1 MLEEHNPLSILEN
14 NYSLLIAKLDQFT
27 RKYYINEIL
36 RGAIYFTAL
45 FLSTLLLASVLEY
58 FGNFGTTI
66 RLFGFYSFLLLNVA
80 GLLFWVLL
88 PVSRL
93 LRIGKVI
100 SHKQAAHMIGEHFSD
115 VKDKLLNTL
124 ELQESSLGS
133 KDLIMASIEQKM
145 AELKPIPFS
154 LAINFAGNKKYL
166 KYALIP
172 LLVVL
177 LLLIQVPDVILQSSA
192 RIISYNEEFLPVA
205 PFSFL
210 LENENLQ
217 ILNHDDFEIKL
228 KMEGRELPA
237 TVRVNIDGNDYRMVR
252 NSPNEFSYLIRNVD
266 KSKSFNFQAAGFS
279 SESYD
284 LEVLP
289 RPFLK
294 SFQVALEYPKYI
306 GKEDEVLENIGDFT
320 LPEGTLVKWKFAAE
334 NAEDLLFN
342 WNGVKEKGERIDRNS
357 FRYSK
362 QVMSAGQ
369 YYVQSINEHVPV
381 NDSIGYGVQVIKD
394 AHPTIKVTMEADT
407 TSLKSYFFSGEI
419 SDDYGLSAL
428 NFSYRYTQSEDKN
441 KMQGDYKKIAIGVS
455 AKSIQSFFHHW
466 DLREIGYEAGDEL
479 EFFFEVWDNDGVNGR
494 KSSKSR
500 KLSIKAPNKNE
511 IEDMVAE
518 TSTDI
523 KDDLKE
529 TLKEAAEVQKQ
540 LEDVQ
545 NRLMNKQRM
554 SWEDKQA
561 VSKLVE
567 KQESLSERIESINK
581 KYDEMLKQQDE
592 FSKIDENIREKH
604 QELQK
609 LFDQLMD
616 EETKKM
622 FEELQ
627 KLMEENS
634 DNIDENLD
642 DIELNNEEL
651 EKELDAALEHFKQLE
666 LEQKMEETIDKLEEL
681 AEEQKELAEE
691 TKNGDKSQEELDQKQ
706 EELNKEFE
714 ELQKDLDQ
722 IEEMN
727 EDLEQPNDM
736 EDTQDQEEEISENMK
751 ESSED
756 IKKGKNKKAAEKQQD
771 AAEKM
776 EEMKEQMQAQMKS
789 MEMESMELDY
799 DALRQIMENLIHLS
813 FEQERLIEDLNKIQS
828 YNPKYINMAREQRKL
843 VDDAKM
849 IEDSLTELSKRVM
862 MISGFINKEVGQM
875 NYHLEQTMEHMGERQ
890 IQDARTHQQY
900 VMTHVNN
907 LAVML
912 SEVMDQM
919 QQQMSQQMSGKQN
932 CQNPNKKGGKKPGEG
947 NKKKLGN
954 MRQMQEQLGKQLGE
968 MKKKMEGGQRPLS
981 KDLAK
986 AAAQQE
992 ALRRELQKFQEMK
1005 EGQGGEPANELKE
1018 IQEMMDEME
1027 RDIVNQQI
1035 TTETLMRQQEIINKL
1050 LESEKAE
1057 REEEWDNQRESTTAD
1072 QILSPSEKA
1081 FEEYKRE
1088 RLKEIEL
1095 LNSVPPQLNNYYK
1108 QKVQEYF
1115 EEIN

>member
-1 MLEEHNPLSILEN
+1 MEN
-14 NYSLLIAKLDQFT
+14 NYSLLIKKLDQFT

-36 RGAIYFTAL
+36 RGAIYFAAL
-45 FLSTLLLASVLEY
+45 FLMSLLLVSTLEY
-58 FGNFGTTI
+58 FGNFGTTV
-66 RLFGFYSFLLLNVA
+66 RLVGFYAFVSMNAVAFLGWLLVP
-80 GLLFWVLL
+80 LTK
-88 PVSRL
+88 L

-100 SHKQAAHMIGEHFSD
+100 SHRQAAQIIGEHFTN

-133 KDLIMASIEQKM
+133 RDLIMASIEQKM
-145 AELKPIPFS
+145 LDLKPVPFS
-154 LAINFAGNKKYL
+154 LAVNFATNKKYI

-172 LLVVL
+172 LLVVV
-177 LLLIQVPDVILQSSA
+177 LLLIQVPDVILKSSA
-192 RIISYNEEFLPVA
+192 RLISYNKEFLPVA
-205 PFSFL
+205 PFNFV
-210 LENENLQ
+210 LENEDLK
-217 ILNHDDFEIKL
+217 ILHHDDFEIKL
-228 KMEGRELPA
+228 RMEGDELPA
-237 TVRVNIDGNDYRMVR
+237 IVRVNVDGNDYRMVR
-252 NSPNEFSYLIRNVD
+252 NTPTEFSYLLRNVD
-266 KSKSFNFQAAGFS
+266 KSTDFSFLAAGFRS
-279 SESYD
+279 GTYD

-294 SFQVALEYPKYI
+294 SFEVTLEYPGYI
-306 GKEDEVLENIGDFT
+306 GKQDEVLENIGDLT
-320 LPEGTLVKWKFAAE
+320 LPEGTMVKWKFAAE
-334 NAEDLLFN
+334 NSEQLLFN
-342 WNGVKEKGERIDRNS
+342 WNGSKQIGERTGANS
-357 FRYSK
+357 FRYSR
-362 QVMSAGQ
+362 QVMSSGQ
-369 YYVQSINEHVPV
+369 YYVQSTNNHVPV

-394 AHPTIKVTMEADT
+394 AHPTIKVTMEGDT
-407 TSLKSYFFSGEI
+407 TSLKSYFFSGEL
-419 SDDYGLSAL
+419 SDDYGISGLTF
-428 NFSYRYTQSEDKN
+428 NYRYTQSEDKN
-441 KMQGDYKKIAIGVS
+441 KLQNDYQRINLGVNS
-455 AKSIQSFFHHW
+455 KSIQSFFHHW
-466 DLREIGYEAGDEL
+466 DLREAGYEAGDEL

-494 KSSKSR
+494 KSTKSR
-500 KLSIKAPNKNE
+500 KLSIKAPDKSE

-529 TLKEAAEVQKQ
+529 TMKQAAEVQKE

-545 NRLMNKQRM
+545 NRLMNKKRL

-561 VSKLVE
+561 VSKLME
-567 KQESLSERIESINK
+567 KQESLNERIESINK

-592 FSKIDENIREKH
+592 FSKIDEKIRDKH
-604 QELQK
+604 QQLQK
-609 LFDQLMD
+609 LFEQLMD
-616 EETKKM
+616 EETKQM

-627 KLMEENS
+627 KLLEENAE
-634 DNIDENLD
+634 NLDENLD
-642 DIELNNEEL
+642 DIELSNEEL

-666 LEQKMEETIDKLEEL
+666 LEQKMEETVEKLDDL
-681 AEEQKELAEE
+681 ADEQKKLAEE
-691 TKNGDKSQEELDQKQ
+691 TENGEKSKEELEQKQ

-714 ELQKDLDQ
+714 ELKEDLEQ

-727 EDLEQPNDM
+727 EGLEKPNDLD
-736 EDTQDQEEEISENMK
+736 DTQEQQDDISENMK
-751 ESSED
+751 QSSED
-756 IKKGKNKKAAEKQQD
+756 IKKGKNKKASDKQED

-776 EEMKEQMQAQMKS
+776 DEMKKQMEENMKS
-789 MEMESMELDY
+789 MEMESLDIDY
-799 DALRQIMENLIHLS
+799 DALRQIMENLIYLS

-875 NYHLEQTMEHMGERQ
+875 NYHLEQTMEYMGERQ
-890 IQDARTHQQY
+890 IQEARKHQQY

-932 CQNPNKKGGKKPGEG
+932 CQNPKKGKKPGQG

-954 MRQMQEQLGKQLGE
+954 MRQMQEQLGKQLSE

-986 AAAQQE
+986 AAGQQE

-1005 EGQGGEPANELKE
+1005 EGQGEPSNELKE

-1057 REEEWDNQRESTTAD
+1057 REEEWDNQRESTTAE
-1072 QILSPSEKA
+1072 QLISPSQKA

-1088 RLKEIEL
+1088 RMKEIEL